1 MGGYHF
7 QRVHS
12 KKNNIIKKEF
22 YATAKETEMFSELIC
37 SASPN
42 FEPKITL
49 ISNMSEGNTEVSVEK
64 KESNNRLQYIAPK
77 KTPNQVS
84 CTKKPDKVNK
94 ASVNY
99 FSLIS
104 ILLIPVF
111 FVSLFISS
119 SVASLIVLGCL
130 ITGPILAILGATV
143 TNKKQRNWMVGLSL
157 GFWLLFVLYA
167 SLVLFVF

>member
-12 KKNNIIKKEF
+12 KKNNFLKKDVPL
-22 YATAKETEMFSELIC
+22 TTKETEMFSELIC

-42 FEPKITL
+42 FEPKITG
-49 ISNMSEGNTEVSVEK
+49 ISNMLEANLEVSIEK
-64 KESNNRLQYIAPK
+64 KETNSRLQSFVPNKI
-77 KTPNQVS
+77 PNQES
-84 CTKKPDKVNK
+84 STKKPDKVNK

-119 SVASLIVLGCL
+119 SVASIIVLCCL
-130 ITGPILAILGATV
+130 IIGPILAILGATV